1 MAFCGATTREGTP
14 CRRLVK
20 ADGRCYMHAVR
31 SIYVAALCEEERE
44 LWHDVPLGTLDDE
57 IRLAKIQIRRAVAAD
72 KPELID
78 RLTRTVH
85 QLEKSRRDMDAG
97 GGGDTPTE
105 IARQI
110 REALEAIEEV
120 TDDPSSRS

>member
-1 MAFCGATTREGTP
+1 MVFCGATTLSGTP

-20 ADGRCYMHAVR
+20 VDGRCHSHAAR
-31 SIYVAALCEEERE
+31 AIYVELLREEEQE
-44 LWHDVPLGTLDDE
+44 LWDDVPLGTLDDE

-85 QLEKSRRDMDAG
+85 QLEKSRRDMGAG
-97 GGGDTPTE
+97 GGDDTPTK
-105 IARQI
+105 IARRI
-110 REALEAIEEV
+110 REALEAIDEV